1 MPMPMRNVEVLRA
14 ACCVAGIDGDVCARE
29 HPLLERLAH
38 EAGVGGASLAA
49 MIDRAREDHSFFETQ
64 FDIFK
69 TDPETTMKTLFR
81 VAIADGVLA
90 RSERVV
96 LQHFAKK
103 LGMTEDRYAQLL
115 AAAEKH
121 AEAE

>member
-1 MPMPMRNVEVLRA
+1 MPMKEVEVLRA
-14 ACCVAGIDGDVCARE
+14 ACCVAGIDGDVCDNE
-29 HPLLERLAH
+29 HPLLQRLATA
-38 EAGVGGASLAA
+38 AGVGKASLNA
-49 MIDRAREDHSFFETQ
+49 MIDRAKSDSSFFQKQ

-69 TDPETTMKTLFR
+69 TDPEETIKMLFR

-96 LQHFAKK
+96 LQHFATK
-103 LGMTEDRYAQLL
+103 LGMTDDRYDELL

-121 AEAE
+121 TRTE